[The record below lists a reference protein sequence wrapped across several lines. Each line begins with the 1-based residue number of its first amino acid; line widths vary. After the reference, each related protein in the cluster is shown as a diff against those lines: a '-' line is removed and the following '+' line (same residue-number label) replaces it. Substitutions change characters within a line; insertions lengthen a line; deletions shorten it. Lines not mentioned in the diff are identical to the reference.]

1 MTSKLVLA
9 VIDGC
14 KPSMLRRAI
23 DTGRAPALKAI
34 EERGTNAEAC
44 VAAFPS
50 VTPVCAASI
59 ATGTLQDVHHIPSMN
74 WYSRREGRYVEY
86 GSSFAA
92 SWKFGLGKQLTDTV
106 YNMNGEHLNP
116 KALTVFEALDDQD
129 VRTAGTTY
137 LMYRGRHEHKP
148 SKEFALSRVAA
159 STMFRKPILGPRE
172 FFYADLFASR
182 QTGCF
187 SQMGMPG
194 VRDQHTGCVG
204 THLAEHDL
212 FDFML
217 FSLPDND
224 AYSHKHGPHA
234 QVQSIA
240 AADRQLERLFHAFGG
255 TEAYLDQHA
264 VIVMADHSHAPV
276 EATIDLAGAV
286 SADWEVL
293 RPSGARAADAE
304 IAVCPASRS
313 AMLYV
318 LRPDAREDALPPL
331 VRAARE
337 TDGVDLVMWL
347 DADRRAVI
355 SGEGGE
361 LRFAP
366 GDDVADA
373 RGRRWEVHGEPGAIQ
388 AEIDHHRI
396 ESPVYPDALS
406 RVWAALTCP
415 TSGDVL
421 LSAAPSWEFPDW
433 GGQSHIGGGS
443 HGSLHRVDSE
453 GALLFSGV
461 NAGGVLTA
469 REQDGAWSI
478 TDVAPMAVAHFGAR

>member
-1 MTSKLVLA
+1 MTGKLVLA

-34 EERGTNAEAC
+34 EERGTNAESC

-59 ATGTLQDVHHIPSMN
+59 ATGTLQDVHRIPSMN
-74 WYSRREGRYVEY
+74 WYSRAESRYVEY

-92 SWKFGLGKQLTDTV
+92 SWRFGIGKQLTDTV
-106 YNMNGEHLNP
+106 YNMNAEHLNP
-116 KALTVFEALDDQD
+116 AALTVFEALDDQD
-129 VRTAGTTY
+129 IRTAGTTY

-187 SQMGMPG
+187 GQMGMPG
-194 VRDQHTGCVG
+194 VRDQHTGCVS
-204 THLAEHDL
+204 TYLAEHDL
-212 FDFML
+212 FDFLL

-234 QVQSIA
+234 QVESIA
-240 AADRQLERLFHAFGG
+240 AADRQLERLFHPFGG

-264 VIVMADHSHAPV
+264 VIIVADHSHAPV
-276 EATIDLAGAV
+276 EATIDLAEAV
-286 SADWEVL
+286 AADWTVL

-304 IAVCPASRS
+304 IAVCPAQRS

-318 LRPDAREDALPPL
+318 LRSDAREKALAPL
-331 VRAARE
+331 VHASQE

-347 DADRRAVI
+347 DAEGRAVI
-355 SGEGGE
+355 AGDGGE

-366 GDDVADA
+366 GDDVTDA
-373 RGRRWEVHGEPGAIQ
+373 RGRAWEVHGEPGAVQ
-388 AEIDHHRI
+388 ADIAHGRI
-396 ESPVYPDALS
+396 TTPVYPDALS

-433 GGQSHIGGGS
+433 GGQAHVGGGS

-453 GALLFSGV
+453 GALLFSGL
-461 NAGGVLTA
+461 APTGVLSA
-469 REQDGAWSI
+469 REEDGAWSI

>member
-1 MTSKLVLA
+1 
-9 VIDGC
+9 
-14 KPSMLRRAI
+14 
-23 DTGRAPALKAI
+23 
-34 EERGTNAEAC
+34 
-44 VAAFPS
+44 
-50 VTPVCAASI
+50 
-59 ATGTLQDVHHIPSMN
+59 
-74 WYSRREGRYVEY
+74 
-86 GSSFAA
+86 
-92 SWKFGLGKQLTDTV
+92 
-106 YNMNGEHLNP
+106 
-116 KALTVFEALDDQD
+116 
-129 VRTAGTTY
+129 
-137 LMYRGRHEHKP
+137 
-148 SKEFALSRVAA
+148 
-159 STMFRKPILGPRE
+159 
-172 FFYADLFASR
+172 
-182 QTGCF
+182 
-187 SQMGMPG
+187 
-194 VRDQHTGCVG
+194 
-204 THLAEHDL
+204 
-212 FDFML
+212 
-217 FSLPDND
+217 
-224 AYSHKHGPHA
+224 
-234 QVQSIA
+234 
-240 AADRQLERLFHAFGG
+240 
-255 TEAYLDQHA
+255 
-264 VIVMADHSHAPV
+264 
-276 EATIDLAGAV
+276 
-286 SADWEVL
+286 
-293 RPSGARAADAE
+293 
-304 IAVCPASRS
+304 
-313 AMLYV
+313 
-318 LRPDAREDALPPL
+318 
-331 VRAARE
+331 
-337 TDGVDLVMWL
+337 LVMWL

>member
-34 EERGTNAEAC
+34 EERGTNAESC

-50 VTPVCAASI
+50 VTPVCAAAI

-92 SWKFGLGKQLTDTV
+92 SWKFGLGRQLTDTV
-106 YNMNGEHLNP
+106 YNMNGEHLSRD
-116 KALTVFEALDDQD
+116 ALTVFEALDDQD

-137 LMYRGRHEHKP
+137 LMYRGRHEHQP
-148 SKEFALSRVAA
+148 SKEFALSRVAT
-159 STMFRKPILGPRE
+159 STMFRKPIHGPRE

-187 SQMGMPG
+187 GQMGMPG
-194 VRDQHTGCVG
+194 VRDQHTGCVSAY
-204 THLAEHDL
+204 LAEHDL
-212 FDFML
+212 FDFLL

-240 AADRQLERLFHAFGG
+240 NADRQLERLFHQFGG
-255 TEAYLDQHA
+255 TEAFLDRHA
-264 VIVMADHSHAPV
+264 VIVVADHSHAPV
-276 EATIDLAGAV
+276 EATIPLQERV
-286 SADWEVL
+286 TEDWAVL
-293 RPSGARAADAE
+293 RPSGTRAGDAE
-304 IAVCPASRS
+304 IAFCPAQRS

-318 LRPDAREDALPPL
+318 LRQDAREEVIPPL
-331 VRAARE
+331 VRAARGI
-337 TDGVDLVMWL
+337 DGVDVAMWR
-347 DADRRAVI
+347 DADGYAVVD
-355 SGEGGE
+355 GE
-361 LRFAP
+361 LGRLRFRP

-373 RGRRWEVHGEPGAIQ
+373 RGRRWEVHGEPGALQ
-388 AEIDHHRI
+388 AEISEHAI
-396 ESPVYPDALS
+396 STPVYPDALN

-415 TSGDVL
+415 TSGDIL
-421 LSAAPSWEFPDW
+421 LSAAPGWEFPDW
-433 GGQSHIGGGS
+433 GGQAHVGGGS
-443 HGSLHRVDSE
+443 HGSLHRADSE

-461 NAGGVLTA
+461 ERSGVLSA
-469 REQDGAWSI
+469 READGAWSI
-478 TDVAPMAVAHFGAR
+478 TDVAPMTVAHFGAR

>member
-1 MTSKLVLA
+1 MTKKLVLA

-23 DTGRAPALKAI
+23 DTGRAPALAAI
-34 EERGTNAEAC
+34 AQRGTNVDAC

-50 VTPVCAASI
+50 VTPVCAAAI

-106 YNMNGEHLNP
+106 YNMNAEHLNP

-137 LMYRGRHEHKP
+137 LMYRGRHEHRP
-148 SKEFALSRVAA
+148 SKEFALSRVAT
-159 STMFRKPILGPRE
+159 STFFRKPILGPRE
-172 FFYADLFASR
+172 FFYADLFAS
-182 QTGCF
+182 QVTGCF

-204 THLAEHDL
+204 AYLAEHDL

-224 AYSHKHGPHA
+224 AHSHKHGPHA

-240 AADRQLERLFHAFGG
+240 AADRQLERLFHAAGG
-255 TEAYLDQHA
+255 TDAFLDQHA
-264 VIVMADHSHAPV
+264 VIVVADHSHAPV
-276 EATIDLAGAV
+276 EATIDLAGPVA
-286 SADWEVL
+286 ANWEVL
-293 RPSGARAADAE
+293 RPSGARSADAE
-304 IAVCPASRS
+304 VAVCPASRS
-313 AMLYV
+313 AMLY
-318 LRPDAREDALPPL
+318 LLQPGARDEALPGL
-331 VRAARE
+331 IAAARE
-337 TDGVDLVMWL
+337 PDGVDLVMWR
-347 DADRRAVI
+347 DGEEAVI
-355 SGEGGE
+355 AGEGGE

-366 GDDVADA
+366 GDDVTDE
-373 RGRRWEVHGEPGAIQ
+373 RGRSWTLHGEPGALQ
-388 AEIDHHRI
+388 SEIAGGRI
-396 ESPVYPDALS
+396 ENRVYPDALS

-421 LSAAPSWEFPDW
+421 LSASPGWEFPDW
-433 GGQSHIGGGS
+433 GGQAHVGGGS

-453 GALLFSGV
+453 GALLYSGV
-461 NAGGVLTA
+461 NAGGVLSA
-469 REQDGAWSI
+469 REDDGAWSI
-478 TDVAPMAVAHFGAR
+478 TDIAPIVVAHFGAR